1 MLVIDYR
8 GDIVN
13 AKGCTFHKTRTV
25 RMVRDWHPSFIGRSY
40 IPKVNHVH
48 EDQVWLQ
55 TGFSPARSKAPA

>member
-13 AKGCTFHKTRTV
+13 SKGRTVRKARVV

-48 EDQVWLQ
+48 EDQIWLQ
-55 TGFSPARSKAPA
+55 TGFSPARGKALA